1 MALCPVNKGLNDILA
16 LFQVMGQVYDYKV
29 DIYSLGLIF
38 FEMLVPFSTGM
49 ERLTVMTRV
58 REGTFPD
65 GFVETY
71 PDEVNYSAELERKS
85 MLLCRG
91 D

>member
-1 MALCPVNKGLNDILA
+1 MVMEFRLYVLPSINNGLSEMV

-58 REGTFPD
+58 QDGTFPD
-65 GFVETY
+65 GFIESY
-71 PDEVNYSAELERKS
+71 PDEVNYSA
-85 MLLCRG
+85 
-91 D
+91 

>member
-1 MALCPVNKGLNDILA
+1 MVMEFRLYVLPSMNNGLSEMV

-58 REGTFPD
+58 RDGTFPD
-65 GFVETY
+65 GFIESY
-71 PDEVNYSAELERKS
+71 PDEVNYSA
-85 MLLCRG
+85 
-91 D
+91 

>member
-1 MALCPVNKGLNDILA
+1 MVMEFRLYVLPSINNGLSEMV

-58 REGTFPD
+58 RDGTFPD
-65 GFVETY
+65 GFIESY
-71 PDEVNYSAELERKS
+71 PDEVNYSA
-85 MLLCRG
+85 
-91 D
+91 

>member
-1 MALCPVNKGLNDILA
+1 MISY

-58 REGTFPD
+58 REGKFPD
-65 GFVETY
+65 GFVDDY
-71 PDEVNYSAELERKS
+71 PDEVIYPIYSEVEFEVLYRCGLENLI
-85 MLLCRG
+85 LLV
-91 D
+91 